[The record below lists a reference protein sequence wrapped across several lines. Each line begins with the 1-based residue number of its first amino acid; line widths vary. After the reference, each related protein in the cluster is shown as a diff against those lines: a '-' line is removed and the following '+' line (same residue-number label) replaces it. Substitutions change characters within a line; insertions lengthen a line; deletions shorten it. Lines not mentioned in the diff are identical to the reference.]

1 MCTRKGYATS
11 VSQLAL
17 ATAVLYFPLS
27 IPQPGDKRSA
37 AQPPTIYSEFPLRI
51 IAQPFEKIQENLGEG
66 RKALSLLFRIHYL
79 SSGISSMGIRFK
91 GISW

>member
-17 ATAVLYFPLS
+17 ATAALYFPLS

-37 AQPPTIYSEFPLRI
+37 SQPPAIYSEFPLRI
-51 IAQPFEKIQENLGEG
+51 IAQSFEKIQENLGEG
-66 RKALSLLFRIHYL
+66 QAWPLPFRIHYL
-79 SSGISSMGIRFK
+79 SSGISSMGARSK
-91 GISW
+91 GISR